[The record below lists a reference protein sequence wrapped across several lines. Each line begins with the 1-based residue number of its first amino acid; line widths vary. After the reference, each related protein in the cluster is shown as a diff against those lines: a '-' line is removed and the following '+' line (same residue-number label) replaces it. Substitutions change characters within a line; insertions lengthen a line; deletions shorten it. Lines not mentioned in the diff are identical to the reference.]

1 MTKTS
6 TKLDIEMAEVRKDVE
21 YIKESISEIK
31 SSSENRD
38 KKFDAFIQEFREH
51 AKQERELM
59 LQEFDKQDAKNEAK
73 FADKKIE
80 KAAYWVLGIV
90 ASILITAFMYLLL
103 K

>member
-1 MTKTS
+1 MAKTN
-6 TKLDIEMAEVRKDVE
+6 TLIEMAEIRKDVE
-21 YIKESISEIK
+21 YIKK
-31 SSSENRD
+31 SSDIRD
-38 KKFDAFIQEFREH
+38 KKFDEFVLETREFRKEFQEH